1 MAANIMLV
9 LGALPF
15 FELEQILTI
24 MNNKIT
30 LKTR

>member
-9 LGALPF
+9 LGALLF
-15 FELEQILTI
+15 FESEQILTI